1 MIVYIISGV
10 ITIIIIFTMIMIVKV
25 SKVNDLKDN
34 IKETR
39 KNLSTLLNKK
49 YNILNSVRKFLKTN
63 FKVELEK
70 IEKSNLEEEYD
81 MELDKNLNIL
91 NKDFNDIIENTPKI
105 QKEKKIDLFKTNL
118 KDIDEN
124 IYGLKSYY
132 NDNVQKINKLLEKP
146 LYKLAALITKTEKYK
161 KFDIKKEADLE
172 ILKD

>member
-1 MIVYIISGV
+1 MERL
-10 ITIIIIFTMIMIVKV
+10 TVK
-25 SKVNDLKDN
+25 
-34 IKETR
+34 
-39 KNLSTLLNKK
+39 
-49 YNILNSVRKFLKTN
+49 
-63 FKVELEK
+63 LEK

-91 NKDFNDIIENTPKI
+91 NKDFNDIVENTPKI